1 MGVKVDD
8 GYVRHVLRKIKDSN
22 SANLDAS
29 LHDAAANLH
38 RFIDENSVSQSE
50 CNAILLRFIAAVTD
64 RGETKERAIAIWL
77 KHAVRVFES
86 DIARAR
92 KFGVEPDMRTLETHR
107 ALKREFILASS

>member
-1 MGVKVDD
+1 MGVKIDG
-8 GYVRHVLRKIKDSN
+8 GYVRHVLQKIKNSD
-22 SANLDAS
+22 SANLDAA

-38 RFIDENSVSQSE
+38 RFIDENRLNQSE
-50 CNAILLRFIAAVTD
+50 CNALLLKFIVAVTD

-92 KFGVEPDMRTLETHR
+92 RFGVEPDALTLETHR
-107 ALKREFILASS
+107 TLKREFILASS